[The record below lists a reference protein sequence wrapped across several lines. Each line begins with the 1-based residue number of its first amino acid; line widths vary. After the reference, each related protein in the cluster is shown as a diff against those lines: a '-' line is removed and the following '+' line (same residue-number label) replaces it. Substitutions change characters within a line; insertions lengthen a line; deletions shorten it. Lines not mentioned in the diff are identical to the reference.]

1 VWKLLRRKGKPSA
14 PRLPE
19 GVRVYAIGDIH
30 GRADLLDGV
39 FRRIDTDL
47 ARHPV
52 SRAVEVF
59 LGDYVD
65 RGPASR
71 ETLDKLIA
79 RGRSC
84 ESVFLKGNHEST
96 MVDFMRNPSVLG
108 DWRQYGGFETLL
120 SYGLVPSMSTA
131 ENNQNELSKAL
142 SEVLPDRHRTFLD
155 SLKSFYGCGDFFF
168 VHAGV
173 KPGVALAKQRDED
186 LLWIRD
192 EFLLC
197 EDEYEKIIVHGHTPV
212 GAADV
217 RFNRINIDTGAYA
230 TGRLTCLMIEEDTL
244 LVL

>member
-1 VWKLLRRKGKPSA
+1 LWKLLTQKDKRSA
-14 PRLPE
+14 PSLPE
-19 GVRVYAIGDIH
+19 GLRVYAIGDIH
-30 GRADLLDGV
+30 GRADLLDRM
-39 FRRIDTDL
+39 FRRIDADL
-47 ARHPV
+47 ARHPA
-52 SRAVEVF
+52 SRAIQVF

-71 ETLDKLIA
+71 NTLDKLIE
-79 RGRSC
+79 RGGSC
-84 ESVFLKGNHEST
+84 ESVFLKGNHESI
-96 MVDFMRNPSVLG
+96 MVEFMRNPAVLG

-131 ENNQNELSKAL
+131 ESNQQELAKAL
-142 SEVLPDRHRTFLD
+142 SDALPDRHRMFLD
-155 SLKSFYGCGDFFF
+155 SLKSSYGCGDFFF

-192 EFLLC
+192 EFLLY
-197 EDEYEKIIVHGHTPV
+197 EDEYEKIVVHGHTPV
-212 GAADV
+212 EVADV

-230 TGRLTCLMIEEDTL
+230 TGRLTCLAIEGDTL